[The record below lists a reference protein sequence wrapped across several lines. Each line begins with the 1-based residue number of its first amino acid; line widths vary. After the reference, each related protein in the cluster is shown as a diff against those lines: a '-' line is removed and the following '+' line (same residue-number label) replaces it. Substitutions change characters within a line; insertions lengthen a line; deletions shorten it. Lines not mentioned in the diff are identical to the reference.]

1 MLKQQVNFVDV
12 EPCIFA
18 ELAVADDAVEHA
30 IQYDQH
36 TDRQELLAE
45 IERLK
50 ELAAS
55 TPDDVPS
62 EEEVLNRIKDV
73 YSLLSDPD
81 VSYDVKGA
89 AVRSII
95 SDIVVDQT
103 KKEIHFHYYA

>member
-1 MLKQQVNFVDV
+1 MIKVYKLGTEYLRSLK
-12 EPCIFA
+12 
-18 ELAVADDAVEHA
+18 ADKNSAWFE
-30 IQYDQH
+30 
-36 TDRQELLAE
+36 
-45 IERLK
+45 
-50 ELAAS
+50 
-55 TPDDVPS
+55 
-62 EEEVLNRIKDV
+62 LNRIKDV